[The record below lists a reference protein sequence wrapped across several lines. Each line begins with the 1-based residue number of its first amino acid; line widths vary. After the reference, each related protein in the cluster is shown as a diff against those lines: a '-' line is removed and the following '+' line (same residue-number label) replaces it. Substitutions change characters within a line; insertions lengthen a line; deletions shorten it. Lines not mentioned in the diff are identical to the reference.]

1 MFVPED
7 AATSEKTRVLV
18 VDDERFIREVL
29 ADFLGMEGYQVRTA
43 EDGAAASRELDRSKY
58 DVVITDLKMPNMGGL
73 DLLREIERKSP
84 EAVTIVMTGFGT
96 VETAIDAM
104 KRGAH
109 DYVLKPFKVEQVL
122 EIVRQGLEA
131 RSNGT
136 GPHSR
141 RAQVDSARKELSERF
156 GRMMDTLWL
165 AYHPIVTVDG
175 NIYGYEALM
184 RSEEPSFPDPSSV
197 LSAAED
203 LEQLHALG
211 RRIRDRAVDGFKEAP
226 EGAHLFV
233 NLHPADLMDSQLFSP
248 EAPLSKI
255 APRVVLEIT
264 ERASLEKLDDVPG
277 RVASLRAL
285 GFRVAIDDLGAGYA
299 GLGSFT
305 ELEPDIVKLDMSLVR
320 GVHLHRTKEKVIL
333 SMMSLARELGTTV
346 VAEGVETEEERTK
359 LTEIGCDLL
368 QGFLFAKPRRLTRR

>member
-1 MFVPED
+1 M
-7 AATSEKTRVLV
+7 V

-43 EDGAAASRELDRSKY
+43 EDGAAASRELDRGKY

-84 EAVTIVMTGFGT
+84 DAVTIVMTGFGT

-156 GRMMDTLWL
+156 SRMMDTLWL

-184 RSEEPSFPDPSSV
+184 RSEEPSFPDPSLV

-203 LEQLHALG
+203 LDQLHALG
-211 RRIRDRAVDGFKEAP
+211 RRIRDRAVEGFKEAP
-226 EGAHLFV
+226 DGSHLFV

-248 EAPLSKI
+248 TAALSKI
-255 APRVVLEIT
+255 AQRVVLEIT

-346 VAEGVETEEERTK
+346 VAEGVETEEERAK

-368 QGFLFAKPRRLTRR
+368 QGFFFAKPRRLSRR

>member
-131 RSNGT
+131 RSNGV

-156 GRMMDTLWL
+156 SRMMDTLWL

-203 LEQLHALG
+203 LDQLHALG

-233 NLHPADLMDSQLFSP
+233 NLHPADLMDSQLYSA

-368 QGFLFAKPRRLTRR
+368 QGFFFAKPRRLTRR

>member
-1 MFVPED
+1 MPED
-7 AATSEKTRVLV
+7 ATTREKTRVLV

-43 EDGAAASRELDRSKY
+43 EDGAAASKELDRSKY

-156 GRMMDTLWL
+156 SRMMDTLWL

-175 NIYGYEALM
+175 GIYGYEALM

-203 LEQLHALG
+203 LDQLHALG
-211 RRIRDRAVDGFKEAP
+211 RRIRDRAVEGFKEAP

-233 NLHPADLMDSQLFSP
+233 NLHPADLMDSQLFSAS
-248 EAPLSKI
+248 APLSKI

-346 VAEGVETEEERTK
+346 VAEGVETEEERAK

-368 QGFLFAKPRRLTRR
+368 QGFFFAKPRRLSRR

>member
-1 MFVPED
+1 MPED

-131 RSNGT
+131 RSNGV

-156 GRMMDTLWL
+156 SRMMDTLWL

-203 LEQLHALG
+203 LDQLHALG

-233 NLHPADLMDSQLFSP
+233 NLHPADLMDSQLYSA

-368 QGFLFAKPRRLTRR
+368 QGFFFAKPRRLTRR

>member
-1 MFVPED
+1 VPED
-7 AATSEKTRVLV
+7 AAISEKTRVLV

-84 EAVTIVMTGFGT
+84 DAITIVMTGFGT

-122 EIVRQGLEA
+122 EIVRQGLQA
-131 RSNGT
+131 RNGPQ
-136 GPHSR
+136 GLRSR
-141 RAQVDSARKELSERF
+141 RPQSDTARKDLSDRF

-165 AYHPIVTVDG
+165 AYHPIVYPDG
-175 NIYGYEALM
+175 SLYGFEALM
-184 RSEEPSFPDPSSV
+184 RSEEPTFPDPGAV

-203 LEQLHALG
+203 LEQVHALG
-211 RRIRDRAVDGFKEAP
+211 RRIRDRAVDGFHEAP
-226 EGAHLFV
+226 DAAHLFV
-233 NLHPADLMDSQLFSP
+233 NLHPTDLMDPQLFSAT
-248 EAPLSKI
+248 APLSKI
-255 APRVVLEIT
+255 AKRVVLEIT

-333 SMMSLARELGTTV
+333 SMMSLARELGTLV
-346 VAEGVETEEERTK
+346 VAEGVETPEELAK
-359 LTEIGCDLL
+359 LTELGCDLL
-368 QGFLFAKPRRLTRR
+368 QGFFFARPDRLRRR

>member
-131 RSNGT
+131 RSNGV

-141 RAQVDSARKELSERF
+141 RAQVDSARKSC
-156 GRMMDTLWL
+156 
-165 AYHPIVTVDG
+165 
-175 NIYGYEALM
+175 
-184 RSEEPSFPDPSSV
+184 RSGS
-197 LSAAED
+197 
-203 LEQLHALG
+203 
-211 RRIRDRAVDGFKEAP
+211 RA
-226 EGAHLFV
+226 
-233 NLHPADLMDSQLFSP
+233 
-248 EAPLSKI
+248 
-255 APRVVLEIT
+255 
-264 ERASLEKLDDVPG
+264 
-277 RVASLRAL
+277 
-285 GFRVAIDDLGAGYA
+285 
-299 GLGSFT
+299 
-305 ELEPDIVKLDMSLVR
+305 
-320 GVHLHRTKEKVIL
+320 
-333 SMMSLARELGTTV
+333 
-346 VAEGVETEEERTK
+346 
-359 LTEIGCDLL
+359 
-368 QGFLFAKPRRLTRR
+368 

>member
-1 MFVPED
+1 MPED
-7 AATSEKTRVLV
+7 AATREKTRVLV

-43 EDGAAASRELDRSKY
+43 EDGAAASRELDRGKY

-84 EAVTIVMTGFGT
+84 DAVTIVMTGFGT

-131 RSNGT
+131 RSNGS

-156 GRMMDTLWL
+156 SRMMDTLWL

-184 RSEEPSFPDPSSV
+184 RSEEPSFPDPSLV

-203 LEQLHALG
+203 LDQLHALG
-211 RRIRDRAVDGFKEAP
+211 RRIRDRAVEGFKEAP
-226 EGAHLFV
+226 DGSHLFV

-248 EAPLSKI
+248 TAPLSKI
-255 APRVVLEIT
+255 AQRVVLEIT

-346 VAEGVETEEERTK
+346 VAEGVETEEERAK

-368 QGFLFAKPRRLTRR
+368 QGFFFAKPRRLSRR

>member
-1 MFVPED
+1 MPED
-7 AATSEKTRVLV
+7 AATREKTRVLV

-84 EAVTIVMTGFGT
+84 DAVTIVMTGFGT

-156 GRMMDTLWL
+156 SRMMDTLWL

-184 RSEEPSFPDPSSV
+184 RSEEPSFPDPSLV

-203 LEQLHALG
+203 LDQLHALG
-211 RRIRDRAVDGFKEAP
+211 RRIRDRAVEGFKEAP
-226 EGAHLFV
+226 EGSHLFV

-248 EAPLSKI
+248 TAPLSKI

-346 VAEGVETEEERTK
+346 VAEGVETEEERAK

-368 QGFLFAKPRRLTRR
+368 QGFFFAKPRRLSRR